1 MIPKT
6 TSEIVM
12 ELTELYN
19 QLFIA
24 TQRRRATID
33 NKNRVLPGKEKE
45 EQNLR
50 ETVKQQTIVIQK
62 LLEDW
67 INAQLTSVSEK
78 TPTSP
83 SRPPI
88 FEPNVEVDFS
98 LVKDAFPVDR
108 FSRAGYINVPMG
120 QVYVFGHQS
129 IDDVGFPEVYLGGE
143 VVLSKNKDKH
153 SLVAVLAQSPGEIR
167 CIANQWLAGISVS
180 KDNPSR
186 ISIRLPVHLHDPRM
200 TLMASRGS
208 WLSEDGR
215 KNINHDIHE
224 QLIDQFQEM
233 LSDRIQLWS
242 AEKRDLY
249 GKMQDSLGKY
259 LESWGLCIIPE
270 LVSIVRQYPK
280 NLYEIVL
287 QFAKAEQFILDTAG
301 RRQKSEVFDQW
312 EILPDELTY
321 IEASAR
327 QSKSNGGEGL
337 FQIIKDKKLPMLSEK
352 PELRAKFVDWLRIH
366 GGANAANYVS
376 EIIKI
381 YISIS
386 KTDNSADR
394 DAGLADIRLSEQII
408 THAFRNPIIGLG
420 EWLETLE

>member
-6 TSEIVM
+6 TSEIIM

-19 QLFIA
+19 YIFIA
-24 TQRRRATID
+24 IQKRHATLD

-45 EQNLR
+45 EKNLR
-50 ETVKQQTIVIQK
+50 ETVKQQEITIRK

-67 INAQLTSVSEK
+67 IKEQTVKASDK
-78 TPTSP
+78 TPKSP
-83 SRPPI
+83 SQPPV

-98 LVKDAFPVDR
+98 LVKDAFPFEK

-129 IDDVGFPEVYLGGE
+129 IDDIGFPEVYLGGE
-143 VVLSKNKDKH
+143 VVLSKNKDKR

-186 ISIRLPVHLHDPRM
+186 LSIRLPVRLHDPRM

-224 QLIDQFQEM
+224 QLFDQFQEV

-242 AEKRDLY
+242 AEKRDLHE
-249 GKMQDSLGKY
+249 KIQVALGKY
-259 LESWGLCIIPE
+259 LESWGLRIVPE

-287 QFAKAEQFILDTAG
+287 QFARAEQFILDMAG
-301 RRQKSEVFDQW
+301 RGSKSEVMEQW
-312 EILPDELTY
+312 GILPDELTY
-321 IEASAR
+321 IEATAR
-327 QSKSNGGEGL
+327 QSKGNGGEGL
-337 FQIIKDKKLPMLSEK
+337 FQIVKDKKMLVFSEK
-352 PELRAKFVDWLRIH
+352 PELLVKFVDWLRIH

-376 EIIKI
+376 EIVKI
-381 YISIS
+381 YISIT
-386 KTDNSADR
+386 KVDNNSDR
-394 DAGLADIRLSEQII
+394 DTGLADIRLSEQII
-408 THAFRNPIIGLG
+408 AHAFHNPIIGLG
-420 EWLETLE
+420 ERLETLE